1 MHAEGPLA
9 SMLERARIKE
19 ADPGVPP
26 TLRKGSLE
34 SVQALW
40 N

>member
-9 SMLERARIKE
+9 SMLERARIRE
-19 ADPGVPP
+19 TDPAVPL
-26 TLRKGSLE
+26 TLRTGSLE